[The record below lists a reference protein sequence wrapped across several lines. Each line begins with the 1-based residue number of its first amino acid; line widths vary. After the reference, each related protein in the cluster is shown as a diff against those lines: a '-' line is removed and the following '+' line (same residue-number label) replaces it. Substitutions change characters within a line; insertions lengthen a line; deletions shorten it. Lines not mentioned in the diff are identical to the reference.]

1 MAQGKL
7 DVHLQN
13 IEIRSLFYTTHV
25 LAVILHFQ
33 EISTT
38 THSIVIRIHQLK
50 TSMKVKKNL
59 NVRCKAI
66 ECFEENIRKNLLD
79 VSLSNSNLERTPKA

>member
-1 MAQGKL
+1 
-7 DVHLQN
+7 
-13 IEIRSLFYTTHV
+13 
-25 LAVILHFQ
+25 
-33 EISTT
+33 
-38 THSIVIRIHQLK
+38 
-50 TSMKVKKNL
+50 MKVKKNL